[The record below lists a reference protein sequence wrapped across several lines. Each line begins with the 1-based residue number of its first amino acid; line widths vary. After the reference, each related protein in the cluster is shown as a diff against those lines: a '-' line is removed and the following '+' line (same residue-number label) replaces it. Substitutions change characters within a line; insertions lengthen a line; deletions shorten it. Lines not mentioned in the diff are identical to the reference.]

1 VKKMKSLKELR
12 KRNNLSQEQLGK
24 LTGLSKSTISL
35 YENGLHEPDLA
46 TLKRFADIFDVSL
59 DVLLDRPNTE
69 EREEDDMSALREQY
83 RRDPNTRLLFQA
95 ARKATPDHIRAAA
108 AMLKSLEPE
117 EFPDVD

>member
-1 VKKMKSLKELR
+1 MKSLKELR

-69 EREEDDMSALREQY
+69 EREEDDISALREQY
-83 RRDPNTRLLFQA
+83 RRDPNTRLLLQA

>member
-1 VKKMKSLKELR
+1 MNIVKELR
-12 KRNNLSQEQLGK
+12 QRAGMQQKELASLVGVSRP
-24 LTGLSKSTISL
+24 TISEWEHGKKDPSGERL
-35 YENGLHEPDLA
+35 RKLADLFNVDPG
-46 TLKRFADIFDVSL
+46 TILGFPADSPIH
-59 DVLLDRPNTE
+59 R
-69 EREEDDMSALREQY
+69 EDDDIAALREQY